1 VRVLVVIVNYRS
13 APLTLGAI
21 ASLAPER
28 RSHPDLRVTVIENDS
43 RDGSLETLQQAVAT
57 PSFSD
62 WVRVVGMPSN
72 GGFAHGVNAGVG
84 PGLAEPNPPDA
95 FLLLNPDTILRPGAL
110 SALVAFLQTHPRV
123 GIAGSRLE
131 DEDGTQQHSS
141 FRFPGFWSE
150 LDSGLRLGFVSRL
163 LQQHRI
169 AEPLRDDAHRT
180 GWVAGACA
188 LVRREVFERIGLM
201 DDGFFLYFE
210 ETDFMRRAADAGY
223 ECWYVPASRV
233 VHLVGRSSGVTT
245 RGWVTPR
252 RPAYWFE
259 SRKRYFR
266 RHHGALGA
274 LACHLAYFL
283 GYTSWRVRNL
293 VERRPSLDP
302 PCFWR
307 DFAAHHFLPRALRR
321 IVTGT

>member
-1 VRVLVVIVNYRS
+1 MNRS
-13 APLTLGAI
+13 T
-21 ASLAPER
+21 
-28 RSHPDLRVTVIENDS
+28 T
-43 RDGSLETLQQAVAT
+43 
-57 PSFSD
+57 
-62 WVRVVGMPSN
+62 VGMPSSR
-72 GGFAHGVNAGVG
+72 A
-84 PGLAEPNPPDA
+84 PPPA
-95 FLLLNPDTILRPGAL
+95 F
-110 SALVAFLQTHPRV
+110 
-123 GIAGSRLE
+123 GIVCL
-131 DEDGTQQHSS
+131 
-141 FRFPGFWSE
+141 
-150 LDSGLRLGFVSRL
+150 
-163 LQQHRI
+163 
-169 AEPLRDDAHRT
+169 RT
-180 GWVAGACA
+180 G
-188 LVRREVFERIGLM
+188 
-201 DDGFFLYFE
+201 DG
-210 ETDFMRRAADAGY
+210 
-223 ECWYVPASRV
+223 WYVPASRV